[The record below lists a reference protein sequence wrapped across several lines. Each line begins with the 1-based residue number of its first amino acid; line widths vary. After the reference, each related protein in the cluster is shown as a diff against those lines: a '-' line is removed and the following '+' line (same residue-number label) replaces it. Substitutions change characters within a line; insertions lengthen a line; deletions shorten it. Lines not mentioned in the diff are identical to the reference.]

1 MKDLRALIFDVDGTL
16 AETEEIH
23 RQAFNQ
29 TFLNKGLSWKWSEE
43 KYKELLKISGGLERL
58 SAYKLE
64 VEQKNS
70 SISSELLS
78 EIHETKTKKFAEL
91 VKKKKNLLRPGIKA
105 LIEAAKAKGIL
116 VAAATATS
124 MPNLE
129 VLCQSSWGLPAREVF
144 YTTAT
149 GNEVIKKKPAPDI
162 FLLALERLRI
172 SASSALALED
182 SRNGLLSAKSAGL
195 TTIVCPSK
203 YTLFENF
210 NEADFICKSY
220 VKNQLPNFL
229 TNKIFSNRNS

>member
-1 MKDLRALIFDVDGTL
+1 MKMKDLRALIFDVDGTL

-91 VKKKKNLLRPGIKA
+91 VKKKK
-105 LIEAAKAKGIL
+105 
-116 VAAATATS
+116 
-124 MPNLE
+124 
-129 VLCQSSWGLPAREVF
+129 
-144 YTTAT
+144 
-149 GNEVIKKKPAPDI
+149 KP
-162 FLLALERLRI
+162 FET
-172 SASSALALED
+172 
-182 SRNGLLSAKSAGL
+182 RNKSA
-195 TTIVCPSK
+195 
-203 YTLFENF
+203 Y
-210 NEADFICKSY
+210 
-220 VKNQLPNFL
+220 
-229 TNKIFSNRNS
+229 